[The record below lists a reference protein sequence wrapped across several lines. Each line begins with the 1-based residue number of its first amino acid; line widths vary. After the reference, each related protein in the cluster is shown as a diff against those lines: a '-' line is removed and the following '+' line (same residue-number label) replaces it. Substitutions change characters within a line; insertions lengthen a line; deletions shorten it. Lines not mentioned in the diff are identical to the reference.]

1 MINYIIATHGSM
13 ASGVK
18 NTLGILIGEKKNL
31 FFIDAY
37 REDKPLEEQI
47 KSLIDSIPE
56 SDLIVF
62 FTDLT
67 GGSVNQTVI
76 RYLKDT
82 RIHVIS
88 GFNLALILELML
100 TANENKL
107 DESIKSSIE
116 LAKEQINYINQMIK
130 EGLRD

>member
-18 NTLGILIGEKKNL
+18 HTLSILIGEKENL
-31 FFIDAY
+31 LFIDAY
-37 REDKPLEEQI
+37 TNNIPLEEQI
-47 KSLIDSIPE
+47 HQLLSCIPE
-56 SDLIVF
+56 SDSIVI

-67 GGSVNQTVI
+67 GGSVNQTVL
-76 RYLKDT
+76 RFLGDT

-100 TANENKL
+100 TA
-107 DESIKSSIE
+107 DEEALEQSILSSIE
-116 LAKEQINYINQMIK
+116 LAKEQMNYINQLLK
-130 EGLRD
+130 EEKKG